1 MKRFNF
7 LLVAIALVLTV
18 TAVSCTTMAGTQDEY
33 YGQDTRVYSNRIY
46 VDDPYR
52 GTIVLERDPRTGR
65 YYEIGSYDPYYSGS
79 YGTRYNRGYR
89 NYGNNY
95 PSRGRNSSTFNR
107 NNTYSNGSN
116 SNNNQNND
124 RSSEQYKKN
133 RDEARNKILGGSR

>member
-95 PSRGRNSSTFNR
+95 PSRGRNSSTYNR